1 MMSNMAFANP
11 KLLYLMVLIVPI
23 VAWYIYKQKDTSAS
37 MQMSTLMGVGKTPF
51 SLRVYLRHLPFAL
64 KIFAFAMIVVVLA
77 RPQSHNV
84 EQLVET
90 EGIDIMIALDVSSSM
105 LAQDF
110 KPDRL
115 EAAKEIAIQFVS
127 GRRNDRIGL
136 VVFAGESFTMCPLT
150 TDLRTVVNQFKDV
163 KLGLIEDGTAIGVG
177 LATAVARLKDS
188 DATSKV
194 VILLTDG
201 VNNRGEIAPIT
212 AAEIAK
218 SLNIRVY
225 TVGVGSMGTAPYPVQ
240 TPFGTRMQDMK
251 VEIDENV
258 LKQIA
263 QMTGGHYFRA
273 TDGKGLKQVYEQIDQ
288 LEKTKIEVTEISKKK
303 EEFQLYAFLAIVAL
317 ALDIVLRATWLR
329 VLP

>member
-1 MMSNMAFANP
+1 MSNMAFANP

-37 MQMSTLMGVGKTPF
+37 MQMSTLMGVGKAPF